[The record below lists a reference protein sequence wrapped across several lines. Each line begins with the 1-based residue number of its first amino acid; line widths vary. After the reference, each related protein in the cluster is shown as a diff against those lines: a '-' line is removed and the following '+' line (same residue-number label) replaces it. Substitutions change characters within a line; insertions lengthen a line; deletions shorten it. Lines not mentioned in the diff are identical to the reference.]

1 MFNTIFEFIGIAI
14 VALFISYCLAIA
26 IEKIIVWT
34 IGFFDKCAEKK
45 VQSKKESSK
54 VDTVNEKDTPEY
66 KAKNENVLNKFNR
79 LVDEWVNKVLDDGV
93 ISIYEKGC
101 TIGNINYYYVIE
113 TQNYTLQYWHQ
124 NLYYSMANHG
134 EIKTKDNRILCK
146 WESQGISK
154 ETRYRLY
161 QIEESMKEIREDKQI
176 PVIYPKTKQ
185 KLNNGIEYD
194 DVDGDFNDKES
205 W

>member
-1 MFNTIFEFIGIAI
+1 MFNTIMKFIGI
-14 VALFISYCLAIA
+14 VVVVLFISYCLAIV
-26 IEKIIVWT
+26 IDKINTCINNSFKKHV
-34 IGFFDKCAEKK
+34 EKK
-45 VQSKKESSK
+45 AQSKKESSK

-101 TIGNINYYYVIE
+101 ASGNINYYYVIE

-124 NLYYSMANHG
+124 NLYYSMANYG

-176 PVIYPKTKQ
+176 PIIPPKTKQ

>member
-26 IEKIIVWT
+26 IEKIIAWT

-45 VQSKKESSK
+45 AQSKKESSK

-79 LVDEWVNKVLDDGV
+79 LVDEWINKVLDDGV

-101 TIGNINYYYVIE
+101 AIGNINYYYVIE

-124 NLYYSMANHG
+124 NLYYSMANYG

-146 WESQGISK
+146 WKSQGISK

-161 QIEESMKEIREDKQI
+161 QIEEGMKAIREDRQI
-176 PVIYPKTKQ
+176 PIIPPK
-185 KLNNGIEYD
+185 EPDPD
-194 DVDGDFNDKES
+194 DEG